1 MILRFSLLSPP
12 PGGGGETEKIIE
24 YLGCGNLHRREDRDT
39 SAIHVSKLSAI
50 LDIMI
55 AFFDRYPLQGSKKVN
70 YQDFCRVVFM
80 LRDRAHLTKE
90 GCEAIA
96 QIKSGMNKQR
106 VYEVPEDSDTLNV
119 ARGSDMF
126 RKRLYL
132 YDASTLELIKTF
144 SMQRDLLSELSVSPK
159 TITKYQDTGLVFRGK
174 YIITTKP
181 TTNGAAEG

>member
-1 MILRFSLLSPP
+1 MILRYW
-12 PGGGGETEKIIE
+12 KNNE
-24 YLGCGNLHRREDRDT
+24 YRRGPCGNIHRRGDRDT
-39 SAIHVSKLSAI
+39 AAIHVSKLSAI

-55 AFFDRYPLQGSKKVN
+55 PFFDRYPLQGSKKVN
-70 YQDFCRVVFM
+70 YQDFCPPLGPGDPGGRVVFM

-90 GCEAIA
+90 GCEVIA

-119 ARGSDMF
+119 VRGSDMF

-159 TITKYQDTGLVFRGK
+159 TITKYQDTGVVFRGK

-181 TTNGAAEG
+181 TTNGATGG

>member
-1 MILRFSLLSPP
+1 I
-12 PGGGGETEKIIE
+12 
-24 YLGCGNLHRREDRDT
+24 T
-39 SAIHVSKLSAI
+39 STIHVSNLSAI

-106 VYEVPEDSDTLNV
+106 VYEV
-119 ARGSDMF
+119 
-126 RKRLYL
+126 
-132 YDASTLELIKTF
+132 
-144 SMQRDLLSELSVSPK
+144 
-159 TITKYQDTGLVFRGK
+159 
-174 YIITTKP
+174 
-181 TTNGAAEG
+181 